1 MSEPKYKMTVDLN
14 VLEHLGINLYSN
26 IAAVL
31 TEAVA
36 NAWDADATM
45 VDIVLDQTAGEI
57 SISDNGVGMS
67 VDDINAKYLHIG
79 YRRRNSG
86 KDITALGRK
95 VMGRKGLGKLSLFSI
110 AKVIDVQSAKDGWSN
125 GLRMDIDEIRA
136 ALKENRTDY
145 SPQPLPED
153 EIIVRKGTIIRLT
166 HVTRP
171 DLFSSLDVLRTQLAR
186 RFSVI
191 GANQKFTV
199 KLNSTPITINDRCEL
214 LKAQF
219 LWQIGDT
226 RVTPPVGA
234 DIKNINSIVVPSGE
248 HMVPLRGWIATASRP
263 KELSTPS
270 GNMNGIVVIARGRL
284 IQENVLDKLNDGRI
298 YTKYITGQI
307 EADGLDESEE
317 ADIATSDRQR
327 LKEDDPRY
335 VDLLN
340 TIKALLAK
348 VEASWNSLR
357 RQYEVRKTKET
368 IPAVAEWMDT
378 LEPGHKENAEKM
390 LAQISSLHIED
401 EEDRRTL
408 IRHGILAF
416 ERMRLRGSA
425 EKFVDNLMNPQ
436 QLLQLLADR
445 DSVEASLY
453 HDIVKSRLEAIR
465 CLCDIVDTDKKE
477 KVIQQYLFDH
487 LWLLDPMWER
497 ATGSERIEQALKKE
511 FREFADDLPEDESK
525 GRIDIRYKTSAG
537 KHIIVELKRYSRKL
551 KVLELVEQGQK
562 YLFGLEQCLA
572 SMQVKNPQIEIV
584 FVLGSEVAEAH
595 RGDYVERTL
604 APINARI
611 VYYEGM
617 IRRAQDSY
625 GEYLKKSKRVDSLNE
640 VLEKI

>member
-1 MSEPKYKMTVDLN
+1 MSTPIYKMTVDLN

-26 IAAVL
+26 ISAVL

-36 NAWDADATM
+36 NAWDADATI
-45 VDIVLDQTAGEI
+45 VDITLDQEAGNV
-57 SISDNGVGMS
+57 SIADNGIGMS
-67 VDDINAKYLHIG
+67 VEDINAKYLHIG
-79 YRRRNSG
+79 YRRRNG
-86 KDITALGRK
+86 GHDLTALGRK

-110 AKVIDVQSAKDGWSN
+110 AKVIEVQSIKDGQAH
-125 GLRMDIDEIRA
+125 GLRMNLDEIRA
-136 ALKENRTDY
+136 ALKDNRTDY
-145 SPQPLPED
+145 LPTPLTPE
-153 EIIVRKGTIIRLT
+153 ELTVSQGTVIILT
-166 HVTRP
+166 QVTRQ
-171 DLFSSLDVLRTQLAR
+171 DLFSSLEILRTQLAR

-191 GANQKFTV
+191 DASQHFEV
-199 KLNSTPITINDRCEL
+199 KLNKTPITVNDRCEL

-219 LWQIGDT
+219 LWQIGET
-226 RVTPPVGA
+226 RVTPPNGA
-234 DIKNINSIVVPSGE
+234 DIKVVNTIDVPSGE
-248 HMVPLRGWIATASRP
+248 HMVPICGWIATASRP
-263 KELSTPS
+263 KELSTPG
-270 GNMNGIVVIARGRL
+270 GNMNGVVVMARGRL
-284 IQENVLDKLNDGRI
+284 IQENILDKLNDGRM

-307 EADGLDESEE
+307 EADALDESCE

-335 VDLLN
+335 VDLLT
-340 TIKALLAK
+340 TIKAVLAK
-348 VEASWNSLR
+348 VESTWSALR
-357 RQYEVRKTKET
+357 RQYEVTKAKET
-368 IPAVAEWMDT
+368 IPAVAEWIEN
-378 LEPGHKENAEKM
+378 LEPGHRENAEKM
-390 LAQISSLHIED
+390 LAQISSLHIEE

-425 EKFVDNLMNPQ
+425 EKFVDNLMNPR
-436 QLLQLLADR
+436 QLLRLLADR

-453 HDIVKSRLEAIR
+453 HDIVKSRLEAIK
-465 CLCDIVDTDKKE
+465 CLCDIVDADKKE

-497 ATGSERIEQALKKE
+497 ATGSERVEQALKKE
-511 FREFADDLPEDESK
+511 YREFADDLSEDESK

-562 YLFGLEQCLA
+562 YLFGLEKCLA
-572 SMQVKNPQIEIV
+572 SMQVQNPQIEIV
-584 FVLGSEVAEAH
+584 FVLGSEVAEAG

-625 GEYLKKSKRVDSLNE
+625 GEYLEMNKRVDLLNE